1 MKELFVC
8 RAYRPRAW
16 VAAAFS
22 SRTPVRTLKFRMRL
36 LSVSSSSSDETLPIP
51 LSRSSLSPSESAGS
65 NAVPSSKLQEANA
78 SGTIRD
84 KYFTTQRQEE
94 KNTQQFRV
102 FHSKQNHCQPF
113 RLIPTSQKHRVDS
126 KIGICKNT
134 SSSCSPKLQNLN
146 TTRSEKRSKNFHYR
160 SQSLFQNLCNVAEE
174 PMAVFSQFTKV

>member
-22 SRTPVRTLKFRMRL
+22 SRTPVRTLKFRIRL

-51 LSRSSLSPSESAGS
+51 LSRSSLSLSESAGS

-78 SGTIRD
+78 SGTTRD

-94 KNTQQFRV
+94 KSTQQFRV

-113 RLIPTSQKHRVDS
+113 RLIPTSSKTQGWFKNRYMQKHKLFLFS
-126 KIGICKNT
+126 KIT
-134 SSSCSPKLQNLN
+134 E
-146 TTRSEKRSKNFHYR
+146 SEYNKIRK
-160 SQSLFQNLCNVAEE
+160 
-174 PMAVFSQFTKV
+174 KK